1 MSAYIG
7 PVRAG
12 RVGRPYAE
20 EMSELARTYAWARGV
35 PVGGLAG
42 FCRQALGGP
51 MYAVGSGGSFTAA
64 TFASALHE
72 QGGNMSKAVTPLEF
86 VWQDGPAK
94 TASVL
99 LLTAGGG
106 NKDVLAAFAKAA
118 PYGPQAGIVCTSTES
133 ELVRRASGGA
143 LVHAA
148 RPPSGRDGFLATN
161 SLLATMVWLARAYAE
176 ALSLPGPPP
185 FERLARPDPG
195 ALEGARGARTLMVLH
210 DCWGRTAAVD
220 AESKMSEACLA
231 GVQAADYRGFAHGRH
246 NWLDKDGHT
255 CVVAMITPGAA
266 RLRTGPWA

>member
-1 MSAYIG
+1 M
-7 PVRAG
+7 
-12 RVGRPYAE
+12 GRPYAE